1 MMLDSIKQY
10 VIENVG
16 LQHKFIY
23 KGSRNQVEEFYGRIK
38 DIYPKIFTII
48 LSDNKIK
55 AFSYSDILVSNLKII
70 L

>member
-70 L
+70 V